1 MVSVPP
7 VGRGAVSLQ
16 KPVASAPQP
25 ADFDEILLLVGRLN
39 YTWTNTESLLL
50 HLIAGLSG
58 TTKDVA
64 IVIFLTLNTTR
75 ARVDLVER
83 LAKMDHQ
90 SAEERDAVL
99 NLTRSLMKLSGARN
113 RFNHCIYAFDPEGG
127 PPKSILMRIADRK
140 DGIRMGQTLD
150 LDAAAI
156 DTIRQAIADLARI
169 NQEIWSHIARF
180 DYPS

>member
-7 VGRGAVSLQ
+7 REGTRVSVQ
-16 KPVASAPQP
+16 NSTAATTQP
-25 ADFDEILLLVGRLN
+25 AEFDEILLLVGRLN

-58 TTKDVA
+58 TTKDVS

-90 SAEERDAVL
+90 SVTERDAVL
-99 NLTRSLMKLSGARN
+99 RLTQSLLKLSGARN
-113 RFNHCIYAFDPEGG
+113 RFNHCIYAFDPDGG

-140 DGIRMGQTLD
+140 DGIRMGQSLD

-156 DTIRQAIADLARI
+156 ATIRKSIADLAQL
-169 NQEIWSHIARF
+169 NQDIWSHIARYR
-180 DYPS
+180 YPT

>member
-1 MVSVPP
+1 MSV
-7 VGRGAVSLQ
+7 Q
-16 KPVASAPQP
+16 KPVNTGMQP

-90 SAEERDAVL
+90 DPEERDAVL
-99 NLTRSLMKLSGARN
+99 RLTRTLMKLSGARN

-150 LDAAAI
+150 LDVAAMA
-156 DTIRQAIADLARI
+156 TIRQSIADLARI
-169 NQEIWSHIARF
+169 NQDIWAHISHYS
-180 DYPS
+180 YPG

>member
-1 MVSVPP
+1 MNRPD
-7 VGRGAVSLQ
+7 
-16 KPVASAPQP
+16 APRPAAQP
-25 ADFDEILLLVGRLN
+25 ANFDEILLLVGRLN

-90 SAEERDAVL
+90 TQTERDGVL
-99 NLTRSLMKLSGARN
+99 RLTKALMKFSGARN
-113 RFNHCIYAFDPEGG
+113 RFNHCIYAFDADGG

-140 DGIRMGQTLD
+140 DGIRMGQALD

-156 DTIRQAIADLARI
+156 AGIRQSITDLARL
-169 NQEIWSHIARF
+169 NQDIWTHIAEYG
-180 DYPS
+180 YPS

>member
-1 MVSVPP
+1 MS
-7 VGRGAVSLQ
+7 AQ
-16 KPVASAPQP
+16 KPISSDAQR
-25 ADFDEILLLVGRLN
+25 ADFDEFLLLIGRLN

-64 IVIFLTLNTTR
+64 VVIFLTLNTTR

-90 SAEERDAVL
+90 KPEERDAVL
-99 NLTRSLMKLSGARN
+99 RLTRDMMKLSGARN

-127 PPKSILMRIADRK
+127 PPRSILMRIADRK
-140 DGIRMGQTLD
+140 DGIRMGQALD
-150 LDAAAI
+150 LDAAAVDSI
-156 DTIRQAIADLARI
+156 AKSIADLTVVNRD
-169 NQEIWSHIARF
+169 IWAHISRYG
-180 DYPS
+180 YPA

>member
-1 MVSVPP
+1 MSV
-7 VGRGAVSLQ
+7 Q
-16 KPVASAPQP
+16 KPVNIAPQP
-25 ADFDEILLLVGRLN
+25 TDFDEILLLVGRLN

-64 IVIFLTLNTTR
+64 TVIFLTLNTTR

-90 SAEERDAVL
+90 AMAERDDVL
-99 NLTRSLMKLSGARN
+99 RLTRDLMKLSGARN

-140 DGIRMGQTLD
+140 DGIRMGQILN
-150 LDAAAI
+150 LDAAAL
-156 DTIRQAIADLARI
+156 DTIRKAIADLARI
-169 NQEIWSHIARF
+169 NQDIWAHIARYA
-180 DYPS
+180 YPG

>member
-1 MVSVPP
+1 MSV
-7 VGRGAVSLQ
+7 Q
-16 KPVASAPQP
+16 KSVNIAPQP
-25 ADFDEILLLVGRLN
+25 TDFDDILLLVGRLN

-64 IVIFLTLNTTR
+64 TVIFLTLNTTR

-90 SAEERDAVL
+90 PPAERDGVL
-99 NLTRSLMKLSGARN
+99 RLTREMMKLSGARN
-113 RFNHCIYAFDPEGG
+113 RFNHCIYAFDPDGG

-150 LDAAAI
+150 LDAAAM
-156 DTIRQAIADLARI
+156 DTIRKAITDLARI
-169 NQEIWSHIARF
+169 NQDIWAHIARYG
-180 DYPS
+180 YPA

>member
-1 MVSVPP
+1 MSFDPN
-7 VGRGAVSLQ
+7 L
-16 KPVASAPQP
+16 KNAPQP
-25 ADFDEILLLVGRLN
+25 AEFDGILLLVGRLN

-64 IVIFLTLNTTR
+64 IIIFLTLNTTR

-83 LAKMDHQ
+83 LAKMPHQ
-90 SAEERDAVL
+90 SLAERDAVL
-99 NLTRSLMKLSGARN
+99 ALTKGLMKLSGARN
-113 RFNHCIYAFDPEGG
+113 RYNHCIYAFDPDGG

-140 DGIRMGQTLD
+140 DEIKMGQTVD

-156 DTIRQAIADLARI
+156 ADIRQAINDLARI
-169 NQEIWSHIARF
+169 NQDIWAHIVHF
-180 DYPS
+180 GYPR

>member
-7 VGRGAVSLQ
+7 YGRWALTLQ
-16 KPVASAPQP
+16 KPVNSGNQP

-50 HLIAGLSG
+50 HLIGGLSG

-64 IVIFLTLNTTR
+64 VVIFLTLNTTR

-90 SAEERDAVL
+90 SPTERDAVL
-99 NLTRSLMKLSGARN
+99 RLTRSLMKLSGARN

-140 DGIRMGQTLD
+140 DGIRMGQALD

-156 DTIRQAIADLARI
+156 AHIRQSITDLAQL
-169 NQEIWSHIARF
+169 NQEIWAHIAQYG
-180 DYPS
+180 YPA

>member
-1 MVSVPP
+1 LSV
-7 VGRGAVSLQ
+7 Q
-16 KPVASAPQP
+16 KPVSSAAQP

-90 SAEERDAVL
+90 KPEERDAVL
-99 NLTRSLMKLSGARN
+99 HLTRSLMKLSGARN

-150 LDAAAI
+150 LDVAAI
-156 DTIRQAIADLARI
+156 DTIRKSISDLARI
-169 NQEIWSHIARF
+169 NQEIWTHIAKYG
-180 DYPS
+180 YPN

>member
-1 MVSVPP
+1 MTSDPVVGSSV
-7 VGRGAVSLQ
+7 
-16 KPVASAPQP
+16 QP
-25 ADFDEILLLVGRLN
+25 AEFDSILLLVGRLN

-64 IVIFLTLNTTR
+64 VVIFLTLNTTR

-83 LAKMDHQ
+83 LAKMPHQ
-90 SAEERDAVL
+90 APAERDAVL
-99 NLTRSLMKLSGARN
+99 GLTKGLMKLSGARN
-113 RFNHCIYAFDPEGG
+113 RYNHCIYAFDPDGG

-140 DGIRMGQTLD
+140 DEIRIGQTVD

-156 DTIRQAIADLARI
+156 ADIAGAIDDLARI
-169 NQEIWSHIARF
+169 NQQIWAHIARF
-180 DYPS
+180 GYPR

>member
-1 MVSVPP
+1 MS
-7 VGRGAVSLQ
+7 AQ
-16 KPVASAPQP
+16 KPISSDAQR
-25 ADFDEILLLVGRLN
+25 ADFDEFLLLIGRLN

-64 IVIFLTLNTTR
+64 VVIFLTLNTTR

-90 SAEERDAVL
+90 KPEERDAVL
-99 NLTRSLMKLSGARN
+99 RLTRGLMKLSGARN

-127 PPKSILMRIADRK
+127 PPRSILMRIADRK
-140 DGIRMGQTLD
+140 DGIRMGQALD
-150 LDAAAI
+150 LDAAAVDSI
-156 DTIRQAIADLARI
+156 ARSIADLTLVNRD
-169 NQEIWSHIARF
+169 IWAHISRYG
-180 DYPS
+180 YPA

>member
-1 MVSVPP
+1 MSVE
-7 VGRGAVSLQ
+7 RNIKNAQ
-16 KPVASAPQP
+16 QP
-25 ADFDEILLLVGRLN
+25 AEFDEILLLIGRLN

-64 IVIFLTLNTTR
+64 VIIFLTLNTTR

-83 LAKMDHQ
+83 LAKMPHQ
-90 SAEERDAVL
+90 SMAERDAVL
-99 NLTRSLMKLSGARN
+99 ALTKGLMKLSGARN
-113 RFNHCIYAFDPEGG
+113 RYNHCIYAFDPDGG

-140 DGIRMGQTLD
+140 DDIKMGQTVD

-156 DTIRQAIADLARI
+156 ADIRQAINDLARI
-169 NQEIWSHIARF
+169 NQEIWAHIAHF
-180 DYPS
+180 GYPR

>member
-1 MVSVPP
+1 M
-7 VGRGAVSLQ
+7 SLQ
-16 KPVASAPQP
+16 TPASPARQP

-58 TTKDVA
+58 TTKDIS

-90 SAEERDAVL
+90 SVAERDAVL
-99 NLTRSLMKLSGARN
+99 RLTQSLMKLSGARN
-113 RFNHCIYAFDPEGG
+113 RFNHCIYAFDPDGG
-127 PPKSILMRIADRK
+127 APKSILMRIADRK
-140 DGIRMGQTLD
+140 TGIRMGESLD
-150 LDAAAI
+150 LDAAAVASI
-156 DTIRQAIADLARI
+156 GQSIADLAQL
-169 NQEIWSHIARF
+169 NHQIWGHIAQYG
-180 DYPS
+180 YPA

>member
-1 MVSVPP
+1 MVSVPS

-75 ARVDLVER
+75 
-83 LAKMDHQ
+83 
-90 SAEERDAVL
+90 EERDAVL

>member
-1 MVSVPP
+1 MSTQQRISPD
-7 VGRGAVSLQ
+7 
-16 KPVASAPQP
+16 APR
-25 ADFDEILLLVGRLN
+25 ADFDEFLLLIGRLN

-64 IVIFLTLNTTR
+64 VVIFLTLNTTR

-90 SAEERDAVL
+90 DPEERDAVL
-99 NLTRSLMKLSGARN
+99 RLTRDMMKLSGARN

-127 PPKSILMRIADRK
+127 PPRSILMRIADRK
-140 DGIRMGQTLD
+140 DGIRMGQALD
-150 LDAAAI
+150 LDAAAVDSI
-156 DTIRQAIADLARI
+156 AKSIADLTLVNRD
-169 NQEIWSHIARF
+169 IWAHISRYG
-180 DYPS
+180 YPA